1 MADRISYGP
10 FTLFESDAYKQAQ
23 AMKAEEA
30 QLKLDKLRYD
40 LADARTKQEMES
52 MSGRATKAAEAATV
66 LEQMRQKDQGVDIS
80 KVPNVIGKSLLD
92 MNKEEGQRLIEERAG
107 QAKQM
112 AIENYLAGEKSIL
125 PSANIDMGGI
135 KRTVLAP
142 QAGQAMGDAYE
153 QTYQSIVPRA
163 ANTYM
168 AEGYDSDTAYK
179 MASADARN
187 LLLKERSR
195 GNVTIMSADMQTSYP
210 IPYSQ
215 AEAMWRDPKT
225 PAAQRKQLNKVFG
238 EPEQSKAPSWIQT
251 RLGR

>member
-1 MADRISYGP
+1 MPALTAEAR
-10 FTLFESDAYKQAQ
+10 AYDQAYQQMKVSQ
-23 AMKAEEA
+23 AMKNELEA
-30 QLKLDKLRYD
+30 QKLQLD
-40 LADARTKQEMES
+40 LQKAIQENQLLTPQ
-52 MSGRATKAAEAATV
+52 GRASIASENAIA
-66 LEQMRQKDQGVDIS
+66 LEQMRQKEQGVDIS
-80 KVPNVIGKSLLD
+80 NTPNVVGKSLLD
-92 MNKEEGQRLIEERAG
+92 MSKEESQRLLDKRAG
-107 QAKQM
+107 EARKA

-125 PSANIDMGGI
+125 PSANIDMGGV

-179 MASADARN
+179 MASTDARN

-215 AEAMWRDPKT
+215 AEEMWRDPKT

>member
-1 MADRISYGP
+1 MPWQMDSIR
-10 FTLFESDAYKQAQ
+10 AYRAEN
-23 AMKAEEA
+23 ARASEEKALRMEE
-30 QLKLDKLRYD
+30 LRLDIAKKRY
-40 LADARTKQEMES
+40 AQEMDS
-52 MSGRATKAAEAATV
+52 PSGRATKADLVARE
-66 LEQMRQKDQGVDIS
+66 LEQMRQKEEGVDIS
-80 KVPNVIGKSLLD
+80 NTPNVAGKSLLD
-92 MNKEEGQRLIEERAG
+92 MTKEEGQRLINKRAKD
-107 QAKQM
+107 ARQM
-112 AIENYLAGEKSIL
+112 ALENYLAGEKSIL
-125 PSANIDMGGI
+125 PSANIDMGGV

-179 MASADARN
+179 MASADTRN

-195 GNVTIMSADMQTSYP
+195 GNVTIMSKDMQTSYP
-210 IPYSQ
+210 IPYAQ

-225 PAAQRKQLNKVFG
+225 PPAQRKQLNKIFG
-238 EPEQSKAPSWIQT
+238 EPEQPKAPSWIQT

>member
-1 MADRISYGP
+1 MPAITEAGKAWEKAYNQKLINDQIQSQYA
-10 FTLFESDAYKQAQ
+10 TEKAQFELA
-23 AMKAEEA
+23 
-30 QLKLDKLRYD
+30 KLRD
-40 LADARTKQEMES
+40 EQEMNS
-52 MSGRATKAAEAATV
+52 PSGRATKAALAARD
-66 LEQMRQKDQGVDIS
+66 LEQMRQQSEGVDIS
-80 KVPNVIGKSLLD
+80 NAPIVQGKSLLD
-92 MNKEEGQRLIEERAG
+92 MSKDEGQRLIDERVK

-142 QAGQAMGDAYE
+142 QAGKAMGDAYE

-215 AEAMWRDPKT
+215 AESMWRDPKT
-225 PAAQRKQLNKVFG
+225 PPAQRKQLNKVFG
-238 EPEQSKAPSWIQT
+238 EPEQPKAQSWIQT

>member
-1 MADRISYGP
+1 MPAITEAGKAWEKAYNQKLINDQIK
-10 FTLFESDAYKQAQ
+10 SDSEARK
-23 AMKAEEA
+23 A
-30 QLKLDKLRYD
+30 QLEEQKAILENQL
-40 LADARTKQEMES
+40 LTPQ
-52 MSGRATKAAEAATV
+52 GRASIASENAIA
-66 LEQMRQKDQGVDIS
+66 LEQMRQKEQGVDIS

-107 QAKQM
+107 QARQA
-112 AIENYLAGEKSIL
+112 AIQNFLAGEKSIL
-125 PSANIDMGGI
+125 PSANVDMGGI

>member
-1 MADRISYGP
+1 MPALTAEARAYDQAYQQ
-10 FTLFESDAYKQAQ
+10 TESNQAIKSQ
-23 AMKAEEA
+23 LEMQKLQLDLQKAMNEN
-30 QLKLDKLRYD
+30 QLLTPK
-40 LADARTKQEMES
+40 
-52 MSGRATKAAEAATV
+52 GRASIAAENAIT
-66 LEQMRQKDQGVDIS
+66 LEQMRQNEQGVDIS
-80 KVPNVIGKSLLD
+80 KTPNVPGKSLID
-92 MNKEEGQRLIEERAG
+92 MSKEEGQKLINQRAN
-107 QAKQM
+107 QAYM
-112 AIENYLAGEKSIL
+112 SAIENYLAGEKSVL
-125 PSANIDMGGI
+125 PSANIDMGGV

-225 PAAQRKQLNKVFG
+225 PPAQRKQLNKVFG
-238 EPEQSKAPSWIQT
+238 EPEQPKAPSWIQT